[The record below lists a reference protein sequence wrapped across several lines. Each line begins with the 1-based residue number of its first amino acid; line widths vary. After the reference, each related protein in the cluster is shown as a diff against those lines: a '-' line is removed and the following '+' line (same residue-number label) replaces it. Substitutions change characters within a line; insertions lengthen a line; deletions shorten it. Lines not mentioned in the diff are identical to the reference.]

1 LAGEVA
7 APRVTRAVVNDLDVN
22 ILHSPSPNELFTNLV
37 KGKGKPQI
45 EIFANELI

>member
-22 ILHSPSPNELFTNLV
+22 IVHSPSSAILTFTSLV

-45 EIFANELI
+45 VIYAT